1 MMLIDDASRT
11 WHKFWSV
18 RLSAVSVIVS
28 AVDAGWQVHMTGQ
41 PPYLA
46 LATAAISA
54 GAGFSRLVAQPKARA
69 GLDG

>member
-1 MMLIDDASRT
+1 MRLIDDAGT
-11 WHKFWSV
+11 LWHKFWSV
-18 RLSAVSVIVS
+18 RLAALSVIVS

-54 GAGFSRLVAQPKARA
+54 GAGFSRLVAQPAARA
-69 GLDG
+69 DCNG

>member
-1 MMLIDDASRT
+1 MQLIDNAGQL

-18 RLSAVSVIVS
+18 RFSALAVVVS
-28 AVDAGWQVHMTGQ
+28 AFDAGWQVHVSGQ

-54 GAGFSRLVAQPKARA
+54 GAGFSRLIAQPKARA
-69 GLDG
+69 SVDG

>member
-1 MMLIDDASRT
+1 MQLIDGASRT

-18 RLSAVSVIVS
+18 RFSALAVLAS

-54 GAGFSRLVAQPKARA
+54 AAGVSRIIAQPQAHC
-69 GLDG
+69 DD